1 MGGSKLGVEASRHL
15 TRVWREIEPVL
26 WLGATAGLC
35 WAAWRYYRYRACLC
49 SFGRKMGG
57 SSEGEGDPV
66 IGRDK
71 EIDRVI
77 CILCRRSKNCAALV
91 GEAGVGKTAIIE
103 GLAQRIASG
112 KVPANLAGAR
122 VVEVDLGAMLAG
134 TSLRGMFEER
144 IKDVI
149 KSAEAGDGKVILFID
164 EMHMLLGAGDVVG
177 GTDAANLLKPA
188 LARGRIRCVGATTLK
203 EYHRYIQT
211 DAALERRFQK
221 VHVKEPSVQATVTIL
236 QGLKQRYQDHHVLEI
251 QDAALVAA
259 AELAGRYIT
268 DRQFPDKAI
277 DLIDEACATTRML
290 VDSESEATGTR
301 TQSYNKKE
309 VTAQSR
315 SIKAVKKGIV
325 GPSQVAQVV
334 SLWTGI
340 PVAAIDQ
347 GEKEKLL
354 HLAEKLHE
362 RVVGQDEAVNLVAQT
377 VLRSRVGLD
386 QPGQPIGSFLFLG
399 STGVGKTEL
408 AKALAEQLFDNE
420 NMLVRFDM
428 SEYGTKGS
436 VLRLIGA
443 PPSYFGYDDGGQLTE
458 KVKSHPYS
466 VILFDEVEKAHRE
479 VYNVFLQLLDDG
491 LLTDGKGRTVDFK
504 NTIIIMT
511 SNLGSKHLAAG
522 MVGKNTMQETHKLV
536 MKEVW
541 KRFKPELLNR
551 LSEIVIFE
559 PLSHDKLK
567 EIVKIQMKNAV
578 ARVAKK
584 GISLHASDAAL
595 DVILSE
601 SYEPMYG
608 ARPIRR
614 WIQKNV
620 MNTICEMLVKG
631 EAGEGSTIS
640 IDATDHN
647 KGLKYEVVKKA
658 ADPSGTILVPA
669 PEPLACPDEESDDSV
684 MVTSLTKCLG

>member
-1 MGGSKLGVEASRHL
+1 MPHSSGGSKRFMLRNRACRRPSPFCRGLNSGTKTTMSWKFRML
-15 TRVWREIEPVL
+15 L
-26 WLGATAGLC
+26 WLLPQSLL
-35 WAAWRYYRYRACLC
+35 AAISLVRAE
-49 SFGRKMGG
+49 FYFV
-57 SSEGEGDPV
+57 SSACDV
-66 IGRDK
+66 
-71 EIDRVI
+71 
-77 CILCRRSKNCAALV
+77 CIELHPNMYICRRKLMDS
-91 GEAGVGKTAIIE
+91 I
-103 GLAQRIASG
+103 
-112 KVPANLAGAR
+112 
-122 VVEVDLGAMLAG
+122 
-134 TSLRGMFEER
+134 
-144 IKDVI
+144 DVCI
-149 KSAEAGDGKVILFID
+149 V
-164 EMHMLLGAGDVVG
+164 
-177 GTDAANLLKPA
+177 
-188 LARGRIRCVGATTLK
+188 
-203 EYHRYIQT
+203 
-211 DAALERRFQK
+211 
-221 VHVKEPSVQATVTIL
+221 
-236 QGLKQRYQDHHVLEI
+236 
-251 QDAALVAA
+251 
-259 AELAGRYIT
+259 

-277 DLIDEACATTRML
+277 DLIDETCAATRML
-290 VDSESEATGTR
+290 VDRESEATGTR

-325 GPSQVAQVV
+325 GLSQVAQVV

-340 PVAAIDQ
+340 PVAAIDRE
-347 GEKEKLL
+347 EKEKLL

-420 NMLVRFDM
+420 SMLVCFDM

-443 PPSYFGYDDGGQLTE
+443 PPSYYGYDDGGQLTE

-522 MVGKNTMQETHKLV
+522 MVGKNTMQETHNLV
-536 MKEVW
+536 MKEVR

-559 PLSHDKLK
+559 PLSRDKLK
-567 EIVKIQMKNAV
+567 EIVKIQMKGAV

-608 ARPIRR
+608 ARPIKR

-658 ADPSGTILVPA
+658 ADPSGNILVPA

-684 MVTSLTKCLG
+684 MVTS